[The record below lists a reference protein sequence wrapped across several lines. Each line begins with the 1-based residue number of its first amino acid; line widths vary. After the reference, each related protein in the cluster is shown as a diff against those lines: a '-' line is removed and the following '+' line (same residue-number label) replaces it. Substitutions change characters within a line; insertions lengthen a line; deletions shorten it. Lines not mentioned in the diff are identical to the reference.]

1 MLALTNQAVTSVPV
15 PADMNWILMENLAL
29 TLTNALAEMAAAV
42 IIALTSLDLFTVDAL
57 RG

>member
-42 IIALTSLDLFTVDAL
+42 TIALTSLDRSTVDAL